1 MTQKNKVSGIQSLEI
16 GLNILEILA
25 NQKEPLKFSDI
36 QNLTSMTK
44 SNLYKYLSTLHQF
57 GMIYRD
63 PQTNS
68 YSLGQ
73 KLIKLGNIALGQSSL
88 IEIVIPYL
96 KKINEYTKLTS
107 LLAIP
112 SIHGPLITYISSPDY
127 GINIG
132 AQIGTT
138 LPLSSSTGVVYSA
151 FKSLEVENWLEE
163 EIKKF
168 SKIEFQQHQ
177 IEIEKTRNLLFASKT
192 EPLVEHVSSFSVP
205 ILNFKKELIG
215 AITIVGYTDTV
226 PKSIDAPISRYVIKI
241 ANEIS
246 GYFGYSEII

>member
-1 MTQKNKVSGIQSLEI
+1 MTNKTKISIIQSLEI

-25 NQKEPLKFSDI
+25 DEKEPLKFSDI
-36 QNLTSMTK
+36 QNITSMTK

-73 KLIKLGNIALGQSSL
+73 KLIKLGNIALSQSPL
-88 IEIVIPYL
+88 IEVVIPYL
-96 KKINEYTKLTS
+96 KKINENTKLTA

-112 SIHGPLITYISSPDY
+112 SVEGPLITYISSPDY

-151 FKSLEVENWLEE
+151 FQSPSMMNWIAEEKEKLNENELIQHELEAKNT
-163 EIKKF
+163 KKDF
-168 SKIEFQQHQ
+168 
-177 IEIEKTRNLLFASKT
+177 FASKI
-192 EPLVEHVSSFSVP
+192 EPLVEHVSSFSSP
-205 ILNFKKELIG
+205 ILNFNKELIG
-215 AITIVGYTDTV
+215 AITIVGYNDTV
-226 PKSIDAPISRYVIKI
+226 PKSIDEPISKYVIDI
-241 ANEIS
+241 AHQIS
-246 GYFGYSEII
+246 KYYGYSS

>member
-1 MTQKNKVSGIQSLEI
+1 MTKKSKVSVIQSLEI
-16 GLNILEILA
+16 GLNILELLA
-25 NQKEPLKFSDI
+25 NEKEPLKFSDI

-88 IEIVIPYL
+88 IEIVIPYF
-96 KKINEYTKLTS
+96 KKINEQTKLTA

-112 SIHGPLITYISSPDY
+112 SIQGPLITYISSPDY

-138 LPLSSSTGVVYSA
+138 LPLTSSTGVVYSA
-151 FKSLEVENWLEE
+151 FDNSEVENWMKA

-168 SKIEFQQHQ
+168 NTTELQLHQ
-177 IEIEKTRNLLFASKT
+177 NEAEKTRKVFFASKT

-205 ILNFKKELIG
+205 ILNYNKDLIC
-215 AITIVGYTDTV
+215 AITIVGYTDIV
-226 PKSIDAPISRYVIKI
+226 PKTVDNPISSYVIQI
-241 ANEIS
+241 AKEIS
-246 GYFGYSEII
+246 EYFGYSD